1 MKDLIEE
8 KLVFFILSVPRKIML
23 QQENFATV
31 NIILTQNRYFFAKNL
46 LTFKNVNVN
55 MRLHYERRNGMK
67 RKLRKPMNDSGSL
80 IFTIPKGIVD
90 LLDLEPY
97 AEVDIELKGKKII
110 INTETKEE
118 QGEIF
123 YGNRTISSI

>member
-1 MKDLIEE
+1 
-8 KLVFFILSVPRKIML
+8 
-23 QQENFATV
+23 
-31 NIILTQNRYFFAKNL
+31 
-46 LTFKNVNVN
+46 
-55 MRLHYERRNGMK
+55 MK

-80 IFTIPKGIVD
+80 IVTIPKGIVD

-118 QGEIF
+118 
-123 YGNRTISSI
+123 

>member
-1 MKDLIEE
+1 
-8 KLVFFILSVPRKIML
+8 
-23 QQENFATV
+23 
-31 NIILTQNRYFFAKNL
+31 
-46 LTFKNVNVN
+46 
-55 MRLHYERRNGMK
+55 MK

-118 QGEIF
+118 
-123 YGNRTISSI
+123 